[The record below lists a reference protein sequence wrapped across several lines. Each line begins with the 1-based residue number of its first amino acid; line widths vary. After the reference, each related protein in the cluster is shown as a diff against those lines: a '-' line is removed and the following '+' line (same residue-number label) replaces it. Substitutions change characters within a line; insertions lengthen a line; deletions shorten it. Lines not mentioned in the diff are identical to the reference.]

1 MRGLTAD
8 KMKFIR
14 PDVVR
19 NFAKFV
25 RSQLRNK
32 GGSICLPVNVEGY
45 QALLGASHIAPT
57 GQLVLYNAAVF
68 QTYPPEIRH
77 LIRLILFIAH
87 RLNFKDNPDRMPVEM
102 WLYIVSM
109 VVRQELG
116 AEKLNLLIKMINGV
130 APVMRDGSP
139 LALLDT
145 GAPAPDV

>member
-1 MRGLTAD
+1 
-8 KMKFIR
+8 
-14 PDVVR
+14 
-19 NFAKFV
+19 
-25 RSQLRNK
+25 
-32 GGSICLPVNVEGY
+32 
-45 QALLGASHIAPT
+45 
-57 GQLVLYNAAVF
+57 
-68 QTYPPEIRH
+68 
-77 LIRLILFIAH
+77 
-87 RLNFKDNPDRMPVEM
+87 M